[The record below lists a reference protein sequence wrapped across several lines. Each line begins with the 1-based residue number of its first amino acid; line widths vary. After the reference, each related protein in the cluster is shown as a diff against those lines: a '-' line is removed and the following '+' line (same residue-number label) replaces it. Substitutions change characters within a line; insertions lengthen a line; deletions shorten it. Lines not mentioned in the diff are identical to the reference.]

1 MAVAGGTITVSAA
14 QLGQV
19 ALQIQQQ
26 VCPVTSVNKHPD
38 YKMLFSN
45 LQGGAKLVPQI
56 VQQRLG
62 QQPAPGLQVVQSG
75 QPGTVQVVTRQQINT
90 AGQVVH
96 KVSVSA
102 DHDMEGDKLSVKVVQ
117 VPQNPGVQPGQ
128 PSVSGGQVVTPQPAA
143 GTQIMQ
149 TSMGQLT
156 ALGKS
161 INTL

>member
-1 MAVAGGTITVSAA
+1 M
-14 QLGQV
+14 
-19 ALQIQQQ
+19 
-26 VCPVTSVNKHPD
+26 PSVNKHPD

-96 KVSVSA
+96 KVNVSA